1 VGGEGDDVTTP
12 APEWIELAGSRLPVR
27 LTRTRIVVQMAVGFR
42 QRLGEWREYPNVE
55 GYFDLA
61 EPRSEY
67 GAAMSA
73 EFVSNYLPCKEFDR
87 DRAVLGLA
95 NPATWP
101 PCSDGVRAAL
111 EARAQVGREIIA
123 ARERREATKRMFTA
137 QQEAI
142 QAAERAVLRAARSG
156 NDADLVDAA
165 AALRRA
171 CA

>member
-1 VGGEGDDVTTP
+1 VTTP
-12 APEWIELAGSRLPVR
+12 APEWIDLAGIRLPVR
-27 LTRTRIVVQMAVGFR
+27 LTRTRIVVQMAVGYR
-42 QRLGEWREYPNVE
+42 QRHGEWLDYHHVD
-55 GYFDLA
+55 GYYNLA

-73 EFVSNYLPCKEFDR
+73 EFVSDYLPHKEFNR
-87 DRAVLGLA
+87 DRGDLNLA

-111 EARAQVGREIIA
+111 EARAQRGREITAYREQRKA
-123 ARERREATKRMFTA
+123 AERAHIER
-137 QQEAI
+137 QEAI

>member
-1 VGGEGDDVTTP
+1 MTTP
-12 APEWIELAGSRLPVR
+12 TPEWIELAGIRFPVR

-42 QRLGEWREYPNVE
+42 KRGDDWRERANVE

-61 EPRSEY
+61 EPRTSY
-67 GAAMSA
+67 GSVMSA
-73 EFVSNYLPCKEFDR
+73 EFVSDYLPCKEFGRSRED
-87 DRAVLGLA
+87 LNLT

-111 EARAQVGREIIA
+111 EARAQRGREITAYREQRKAAERAHIA
-123 ARERREATKRMFTA
+123 R
-137 QQEAI
+137 QEAI
-142 QAAERAVLRAARSG
+142 RAAERAVLHAARDG
-156 NDADLVDAA
+156 DDAALVDAA

>member
-1 VGGEGDDVTTP
+1 MSAPT
-12 APEWIELAGSRLPVR
+12 PEWIDLAGIRFPVR

-42 QRLGEWREYPNVE
+42 KRGDDWRECPDVD

-61 EPRSEY
+61 EPRSEH

-73 EFVSNYLPCKEFDR
+73 EFVSDYLPSKELDR

-95 NPATWP
+95 DPATWP

-111 EARAQVGREIIA
+111 EARAQRGREITAYREQRKAAERAHIA
-123 ARERREATKRMFTA
+123 R
-137 QQEAI
+137 QEAI
-142 QAAERAVLRAARSG
+142 RAAERAVLHAARDG
-156 NDADLVDAA
+156 DDAALVDAA

>member
-1 VGGEGDDVTTP
+1 MTTP
-12 APEWIELAGSRLPVR
+12 TPEWIDLAGIRLPVR
-27 LTRTRIVVQMAVGFR
+27 LTRTRIVVQMAVGFGHR
-42 QRLGEWREYPNVE
+42 YGEWREYPNVE

-67 GAAMSA
+67 AQAMRA
-73 EFVSNYLPCKEFDR
+73 PFVSDYRPARGVSVR
-87 DRAVLGLA
+87 DLALDLA

-111 EARAQVGREIIA
+111 EARAQRGREITAYREQRKA
-123 ARERREATKRMFTA
+123 AERAHIER
-137 QQEAI
+137 QEAI
-142 QAAERAVLRAARSG
+142 QAAERAVLRAAHSG

-165 AALRRA
+165 VALRRA

>member
-1 VGGEGDDVTTP
+1 MTTP
-12 APEWIELAGSRLPVR
+12 TPEWIELAGSRLPVR

-73 EFVSNYLPCKEFDR
+73 EFVSDYLPHKKFDR
-87 DRAVLGLA
+87 DRGDLNLA

-111 EARAQVGREIIA
+111 EARAQRGREITAYREQRKA
-123 ARERREATKRMFTA
+123 AERAHIER
-137 QQEAI
+137 QEAI

-165 AALRRA
+165 VALRRA